1 MKYFINQNLEVEE
14 LISFRPDREIT
25 LRTAGNLFDIKED
38 AEMIAKKF
46 RDEVNRYQ
54 SRNGKFYIDIFG
66 NVRSARDLSIK
77 EQRNLSVRNRL
88 FETEEEASKMAEAI
102 EDLLTDK
109 FLQSLRSGTHECE
122 ESTEKQ
128 SRNGHSTPHQTNQ

>member
-1 MKYFINQNLEVEE
+1 MKYFINLNLEVEDFTPE
-14 LISFRPDREIT
+14 TGEIT
-25 LRTAGNLFDIKED
+25 CNLFDIKED

-54 SRNGKFYIDIFG
+54 SRNRKFYIDIFG

-109 FLQSLRSGTHECE
+109 FLQSLKT
-122 ESTEKQ
+122 
-128 SRNGHSTPHQTNQ
+128 

>member
-102 EDLLTDK
+102 EGLLTDK
-109 FLQSLRSGTHECE
+109 FLQSLKT
-122 ESTEKQ
+122 
-128 SRNGHSTPHQTNQ
+128 

>member
-1 MKYFINQNLEVEE
+1 MKYFINLNLEVEE
-14 LISFRPDREIT
+14 FTPETGEIT
-25 LRTAGNLFDIKED
+25 CNLFDIKED

>member
-14 LISFRPDREIT
+14 FTPETGEIT
-25 LRTAGNLFDIKED
+25 CNLFDIKED

-77 EQRNLSVRNRL
+77 EQRKLSVRNRL